1 MFGWE
6 NTMMVDEKLI
16 ETREFRGV
24 GYQPLIDFKSWR
36 VAILNFID
44 EIIPDQ
50 IKTFER
56 HTETDEVFILLHGK
70 AILFVGDGNHKLE
83 NIYSVVMQPEN
94 IYNIKCNIWH
104 SVVLS
109 RDGSVLIVENQDTN
123 KNNTQ
128 YSSLLPTHQQY
139 VCKVAREEQPE
150 DWGKLHTV

>member
-1 MFGWE
+1 M
-6 NTMMVDEKLI
+6 TVDEKLI
-16 ETREFRGV
+16 ETREFRGI
-24 GYQPLIDFKSWR
+24 GYQPLIDFNSWR

-56 HTETDEVFILLHGK
+56 HTETDEVFILFHGK
-70 AILFVGDGNHKLE
+70 AILFVGDGDIKLE
-83 NIYSVVMQPEN
+83 NLYSVVMQPEK

-109 RDGSVLIVENQDTN
+109 RDGSVLIVENQNTNN
-123 KNNTQ
+123 KNTD
-128 YSSLLPTHQQY
+128 YSTLLPEHQQF
-139 VCKVAREEQPE
+139 VRKIAREEQPE